1 MSERPETENAV
12 EAPAAAE
19 DAFALSPTFVREVV
33 KALGAGAV
41 EPVTELTETLH
52 SADLADLITVIR
64 PAERALLLR
73 IVRATLDP
81 EVISYL
87 DEEIRDEVIGLLDPR
102 EIAAAV
108 QELDTNDALYLL
120 EDLDEAERREIL
132 DAVPEEERTQLEA
145 GLAYPEDSAGRLM
158 QRELIAVPE
167 YWTVG
172 DTIDYLRE
180 TEDLPHEFYEIFV
193 VDPSFRP
200 IGSIA
205 LNRAMRT
212 KRPVQVHEI
221 MDPEPRLVPATMDQE
236 EVAYLFRQY
245 GLSSAPVVDDGGRLL
260 GMVTFDD
267 VVEVIDE
274 EAEEDLMRLGGVGE
288 SDIHLSLLRTTRRRF
303 AWLAVNLVTAILAS
317 LVIALFDAA
326 IERLVA
332 LAVLMPIVASMG
344 GNAGTQTLTV
354 AARALATR
362 DLTATNAFR
371 MVRKEATV
379 GLLNGIFF
387 ALIIGLIAGLWFQNP
402 MLGGVIAT
410 AMVVNLVVAGLAGM
424 LVPLA
429 CVRLGVDPAISASVF
444 ITTIT
449 DVVGFF
455 AFLGLAALVL
465 L

>member
-1 MSERPETENAV
+1 MSERPESEIDI
-12 EAPAAAE
+12 EAPAAAG
-19 DAFALSPTFVREVV
+19 DAYALSPSFVREVV
-33 KALGAGAV
+33 EALGASAV
-41 EPVTELTETLH
+41 EHVTELTETLH

-64 PAERALLLR
+64 PAERTLLLQ

-87 DEEIRDEVIGLLDPR
+87 DEEIRDEVIELLDTR

-108 QELDTNDALYLL
+108 QELDTDDALYLL

-180 TEDLPHEFYEIFV
+180 TDDLPDEFYEIFV

-212 KRPVQVHEI
+212 KRPVQVNQI

-245 GLSSAPVVDDGGRLL
+245 GLSSAPVVDQGGRLL

-288 SDIHLSLLRTTRRRF
+288 SDIHLSVQRTTRRRF

-332 LAVLMPIVASMG
+332 RAVLMPIVASMG

-354 AARALATR
+354 AVRALATR
-362 DLTATNAFR
+362 DLTVTNAIR

-387 ALIIGLIAGLWFQNP
+387 ALITGLIAGLWFQNP